1 MLDII
6 SIDQVLGGGMT
17 VAIVGWVLSALK
29 ASKETKDK
37 RMSVL
42 ESKISELDRIEA
54 ECREGIKRVH
64 YRVDVL
70 EHSQTKLE
78 MKLDSDLNEV
88 KRSIEKLSDLVIQAL
103 QQSGRH

>member
-6 SIDQVLGGGMT
+6 SLDQIFGGGMT

-29 ASKETKDK
+29 SSKEAKDK
-37 RMSVL
+37 RMSAL
-42 ESKISELDRIEA
+42 EGRVSELDRIET
-54 ECREGIKRVH
+54 ECKESNKRVH

-70 EHSQTKLE
+70 EHSQSKLE
-78 MKLDSDLNEV
+78 LKLDSDLNEV

-103 QQSGRH
+103 QQSRGH